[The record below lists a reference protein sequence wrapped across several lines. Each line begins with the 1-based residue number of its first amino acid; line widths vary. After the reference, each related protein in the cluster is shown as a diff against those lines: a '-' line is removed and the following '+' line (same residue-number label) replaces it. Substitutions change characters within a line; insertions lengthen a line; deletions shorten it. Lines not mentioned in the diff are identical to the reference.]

1 MMKDHG
7 HWQLVHS
14 FINVVDAG
22 SFTLAAERL
31 EISRSHLSK
40 RITLLEQ
47 KLGKPLLVRTTRQ
60 MRTTDEGKLLYLKC
74 ARLFSELEE
83 AVQCVSS
90 TDFNYTGV
98 LRVVCPDIVGELYVA
113 RAATEV
119 GRLYPGL
126 QVEVEVT
133 ARTVDLVAEGFDIA
147 VRFGE
152 LHDSSLRARQ
162 VYALPHVVCASPAYF
177 AQHGVPQTIKQ
188 LEAHNCL
195 RAAFEP
201 CVSWCFTVGGKQVE
215 ITPKGSWMSNSG
227 SALMNAAL
235 DGVGIC
241 RLPEVYLRTHIQV
254 GRLVPVLEEFRSDP
268 LPVWMVYPGSRYT
281 PAKVRMFIDY
291 FRDNIERLI
300 QTCRI

>member
-1 MMKDHG
+1 MKEHG
-7 HWQLVHS
+7 HWLLVQS
-14 FINVVDAG
+14 FVKVIDAG

-40 RITLLEQ
+40 RISQLEQ
-47 KLGKPLLVRTTRQ
+47 QLGTQLLVRSTRSL
-60 MRTTDEGKLLYLKC
+60 RPTDAGQTLYIRC
-74 ARLFSELEE
+74 AGLFFELEE
-83 AVQCVSS
+83 AVQSVTSPGLS
-90 TDFNYTGV
+90 FTGV

-119 GRLYPGL
+119 SRLYPKL

-133 ARTVDLVAEGFDIA
+133 ARTVDLVAEKYDIA
-147 VRFGE
+147 VRFGD
-152 LHDSSLRARQ
+152 LGDSSLRARQ
-162 VYALPHVVCASPAYF
+162 VYALPHVVCASPTYF
-177 AQHGVPQTIKQ
+177 AQHGIPETIEQ
-188 LEAHNCL
+188 LDEHNCL
-195 RAAFEP
+195 KAAFEP
-201 CVSWCFTVGGKQVE
+201 CVSWHFTVGGKQVQLL
-215 ITPKGSWMSNSG
+215 PQGSWMSNSG

-241 RLPEVYLRTHIQV
+241 RLPEIYLRPHIKT

-268 LPVWMVYPGSRYT
+268 LPVWMVYPNSRYT

-300 QTCRI
+300 LTHSV

>member
-1 MMKDHG
+1 MKEHG
-7 HWQLVHS
+7 HWLLVQS
-14 FINVVDAG
+14 FVKVIDAG

-31 EISRSHLSK
+31 EISKSHLSK
-40 RITLLEQ
+40 RISQLEQ
-47 KLGKPLLVRTTRQ
+47 QLGTQLLVRTTRSL
-60 MRTTDEGKLLYLKC
+60 RPTDAGQTLYLKC
-74 ARLFSELEE
+74 AGLFSELEE
-83 AVQCVSS
+83 AVLSVTSS
-90 TDFNYTGV
+90 DLNFNGL
-98 LRVVCPDIVGELYVA
+98 LRVVCADIVGELYVA

-119 GRLYPGL
+119 SRLYPKL

-133 ARTVDLVAEGFDIA
+133 PRTVDLVAEEYDIA

-152 LHDSSLRARQ
+152 LDDSSLRARQ

-177 AQHGVPQTIKQ
+177 TQHGIPETIEQ
-188 LEAHNCL
+188 LDAHNCL

-201 CVSWCFTVGGKQVE
+201 CVLWCFTVGGKQVALL
-215 ITPKGSWMSNSG
+215 PKGSWMSNSG

-241 RLPEVYLRTHIQV
+241 RLPEIYLRPHIKA

-268 LPVWMVYPGSRYT
+268 LPVWMVYPNARYT

-300 QTCRI
+300 LIHSA